1 MRYHKYLGVRQGGV
15 SIDVGIYLFTFISL
29 TPPASVFIYRESPRT
44 DTIVVGYT
52 IRSVLLLLVISE
64 FVNLVSLS
72 LTPSLLLAFFS
83 YVAFQLIHFYLH
95 YRYLRFLNKRQQII
109 INYFAIFV

>member
-1 MRYHKYLGVRQGGV
+1 MLEF
-15 SIDVGIYLFTFISL
+15 IYLHLSRSL
-29 TPPASVFIYRESPRT
+29 LLQVCIYRESPRT

-52 IRSVLLLLVISE
+52 IRSVLLLAISE